1 MPTPNHTASPQS
13 IGTTTDL
20 QDAAQTLIADFASVA
35 GGATPGG
42 PAAGTITVAD
52 LLQAASAPEPSGL
65 RDAAMFFLE
74 SPAEFQLAGPAGAIT
89 ASGLQGLVQTEAAG
103 QLQQALVG
111 LTERY
116 GADIA
121 TQNRAYADLLRDPGV
136 PNATRAAILGTL
148 PDARL
153 SDIVGRP
160 VTTGTAQDVADENG
174 AFLGLAKTS
183 WLGAAEAETLARDK
197 VTFSMD
203 RGAQDKDMSYWDGST
218 IHISEKMVAAKP
230 GYISEVLAHEG
241 GHAIFQLSGLE
252 AKLAKDVASLTP
264 HIEGVINET
273 FAGVFGNRAHA
284 ALFGVDTPTIARHSV
299 MANDLGDSLAN
310 DNTFYAKYYHVDTAA
325 ARAEIGSIHQVM
337 SNDLLPFFNGLGLAG
352 DPNLA
357 AGLPPPH

>member
-1 MPTPNHTASPQS
+1 MLTPNHAGLPQA

-20 QDAAQTLIADFASVA
+20 QDAATILIANFSGIA
-35 GGATPGG
+35 GSA
-42 PAAGTITVAD
+42 AAGSHASTGISQAD
-52 LLQAASAPEPSGL
+52 LLQAASGAPSGP

-74 SPAEFQLAGPAGAIT
+74 SPADVQLAGQAGAISV
-89 ASGLQGLVQTEAAG
+89 SGLQGVLRTEANG

-111 LTERY
+111 LAQGS
-116 GADIA
+116 GADTA

-136 PNATRAAILGTL
+136 PDTIRAAILATL

-160 VTTGTAQDVADENG
+160 ITTGTAQDAAAETG

-183 WLGAAEAETLARDK
+183 WLGAAEAESLARYK
-197 VTFSMD
+197 VTFAMD
-203 RGAQDKDMSYWDGST
+203 RGAQDKGYSFWDGSR
-218 IHISEKMVAAKP
+218 IHISEKMVNAGQP

-241 GHAIFQLSGLE
+241 GHAIFQLSGLQ
-252 AKLAKDVASLTP
+252 ARMAKDVAKLTP
-264 HIEGVINET
+264 HIEDIVNEG
-273 FAGVFGNRAHA
+273 FAGVFGNRAHV
-284 ALFGVDTPTIARHSV
+284 ALFGPGDATAERHLAIATDV
-299 MANDLGDSLAN
+299 GDSLVD

-325 ARAEIGSIHQVM
+325 ARAEIGSIHQIM

-357 AGLPPPH
+357 AGLPARQ